1 VLTVGTG
8 KANELESSLYEPLRK
23 SVRAG
28 QYKRIALLPSEVTA
42 ELARSFALQMEGS
55 GATVTVEPL
64 PKGAEDD
71 ANDAYAHFDQVL
83 ENLLQHASSSDI
95 VVDFTRGTKGMSAAA
110 VLAAV
115 RHSISQLRYITGQ
128 RDQRG
133 MVRAGTERV
142 RSISTSTVDRHRRLD
157 LARNLTRSGD
167 FRASVE
173 LLGDDDDPE
182 SRAARLVCSFYSAW
196 DRLDYESAAQ
206 ISPPDNPPERAWSD
220 LWPTNEMR
228 SWVRQ
233 LAGDTE
239 AAGEA
244 SAPPSERANAL
255 RRLGADLI
263 ANGFRRVQQGHL
275 EDALVR
281 AYRVLEL
288 IGQTRLFEHGLNS
301 AQLDPRDERVAAF
314 QNYLRWKKDHLL
326 AKRGDHLQAGRNQVA
341 RLLKRLEDPLAQSL
355 LDYDN
360 SQTATATLLKPRNRN
375 NSILI
380 HGFSA
385 RAGADRG
392 PLRSLL
398 LDLARLTKLDPG
410 HHDAEQNLATA
421 RSLNFASRG

>member
-23 SVRAG
+23 SARAG
-28 QYKRIALLPSEVTA
+28 TYKRIVLLPSAVTA
-42 ELARSFALQMEGS
+42 ELARSFVLQMEGS

-71 ANDAYAHFDQVL
+71 ANDAYAHFDRVL
-83 ENLLQHASSSDI
+83 ENLLQDASSSDI

-115 RHSISQLRYITGQ
+115 RHGISQLCYITGR

-167 FRASVE
+167 FRAAVE
-173 LLGDDDDPE
+173 LMSGDDDPQ
-182 SRAARLVCSFYSAW
+182 SRAVRRACTFYSAW
-196 DRLDYESAAQ
+196 DRLDYASAAR
-206 ISPPDNPPERAWSD
+206 IPRPEDPPDRAWTD
-220 LWPTNEMR
+220 LWPTDEMR

-233 LAGDTE
+233 LAQDTR
-239 AAGEA
+239 AAGEPT
-244 SAPPSERANAL
+244 APWSERADAL
-255 RRLGADLI
+255 RRLGVDLI

-275 EDALVR
+275 EDAFVR
-281 AYRVLEL
+281 VYRVLEL
-288 IGQTRLFEHGLNS
+288 IGQTRLFEHGQDS
-301 AQLDPRDERVAAF
+301 AELQVTRDRVA
-314 QNYLRWKKDHLL
+314 RM
-326 AKRGDHLQAGRNQVA
+326 
-341 RLLKRLEDPLAQSL
+341 LEKWGDPLAGSL
-355 LDYDN
+355 KQYDKPKTPN
-360 SQTATATLLKPRNRN
+360 ATLLKPRNRN

-385 RAGADRG
+385 RAGAARG

-398 LDLARLTKLDPG
+398 VDLARLTKRDPG
-410 HHDAEQNLATA
+410 HHDADRNLETA
-421 RSLNFASRG
+421 RSLNFASKG